1 MISQVPTHWEVL
13 ESMAKVAELKVL
25 VTHYREK
32 SRNDPA
38 ATVKHGSTSYLDETE
53 LALRRS
59 MASARGTVTKMTDK
73 T

>member
-1 MISQVPTHWEVL
+1 MISQVPTHREVL

-59 MASARGTVTKMTDK
+59 MASARSAVIKITDK

>member
-1 MISQVPTHWEVL
+1 MISQVPTHREVL
-13 ESMAKVAELKVL
+13 ENMAKVAELKVL

-59 MASARGTVTKMTDK
+59 MASARGAIIKITDK